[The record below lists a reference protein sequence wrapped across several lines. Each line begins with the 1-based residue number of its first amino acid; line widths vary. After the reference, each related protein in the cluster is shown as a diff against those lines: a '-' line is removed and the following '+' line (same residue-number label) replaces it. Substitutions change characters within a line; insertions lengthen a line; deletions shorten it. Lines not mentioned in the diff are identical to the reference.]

1 MMPSNR
7 KWLWFA
13 FLIPWMVTAAQAA
26 SPNLAAITPRG
37 GQRGTDMVLSF
48 NGARLSDAKEILFYY
63 PGITVTKLEVVNDTQ
78 VKATVKIAADCRLG
92 EHAMRLRTATGT
104 SELRTFYIGALPNI
118 DEKEPN
124 NDFAHPQKIPLN
136 EIGRA

>member
-1 MMPSNR
+1 MTSRSR
-7 KWLWFA
+7 KSWLFT
-13 FLIPWMVTAAQAA
+13 FLLIPWMVTAAQAA

-78 VKATVKIAADCRLG
+78 VKATVKIAPDCRLG
-92 EHAMRLRTATGT
+92 EQALRLRTATGT
-104 SELRTFYIGALPNI
+104 SELRPLYIGALPNI
-118 DEKEPN
+118 DVKGAQLRGSRGGAQSE
-124 NDFAHPQKIPLN
+124 
-136 EIGRA
+136 GRS